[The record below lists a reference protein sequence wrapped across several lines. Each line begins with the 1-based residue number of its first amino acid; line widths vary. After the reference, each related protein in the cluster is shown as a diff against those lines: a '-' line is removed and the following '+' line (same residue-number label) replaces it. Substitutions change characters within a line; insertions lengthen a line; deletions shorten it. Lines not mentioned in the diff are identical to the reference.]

1 MTELTQHARM
11 REVSGK
17 IVKNQK
23 NNKQRF
29 ISLPVRDIKE
39 NVMRKVH
46 NAVFLSI
53 ISALFG
59 KFDDG
64 GNFLVLFVINSLF
77 KR

>member
-1 MTELTQHARM
+1 MKCL
-11 REVSGK
+11 VKLLK
-17 IVKNQK
+17 IKRTINRDLRVVAA
-23 NNKQRF
+23 
-29 ISLPVRDIKE
+29 VRVIKE

-46 NAVFLSI
+46 TAVFLSI

-64 GNFLVLFVINSLF
+64 GNFLVLFMINGLL

>member
-1 MTELTQHARM
+1 MHAC
-11 REVSGK
+11 VKCLVKLLK
-17 IVKNQK
+17 IKRTINRDLRVVA
-23 NNKQRF
+23 
-29 ISLPVRDIKE
+29 PVRDIKE

-64 GNFLVLFVINSLF
+64 GNFLVLFMINSLF

>member
-1 MTELTQHARM
+1 MKYL
-11 REVSGK
+11 VKLLK
-17 IVKNQK
+17 IKGTINRDLRVVA
-23 NNKQRF
+23 
-29 ISLPVRDIKE
+29 PVRDIKE

-46 NAVFLSI
+46 TSVFLSI

-64 GNFLVLFVINSLF
+64 GNFLVLFVINSIF

>member
-1 MTELTQHARM
+1 MHAC
-11 REVSGK
+11 VKCLVKLLK
-17 IVKNQK
+17 IKRTINRDLRVVA
-23 NNKQRF
+23 
-29 ISLPVRDIKE
+29 PVRDIKE

-53 ISALFG
+53 ISAVFG

-64 GNFLVLFVINSLF
+64 GNFLVLFMINSLF

>member
-1 MTELTQHARM
+1 MHAC
-11 REVSGK
+11 VKYLVKLLK
-17 IVKNQK
+17 IKRTINRDLRVAA
-23 NNKQRF
+23 
-29 ISLPVRDIKE
+29 PVRDIKE

-53 ISALFG
+53 ISGLFG

-64 GNFLVLFVINSLF
+64 GNFLVLFMINSLF